1 MHTRT
6 VSYIEDDLA
15 VCDCADGN
23 PGRPTRPIAWIDETG
38 PARELLNKAYDADVD
53 RDASAWAAQ
62 RNKLRTEF
70 GMATIPVSAEVE
82 KLYSAALRKAFRD
95 WSEAYPHRA
104 EIEAEVLQIIREEK
118 RDPHWLP
125 RGLLN
130 GALWFGHLVRK
141 RLHRIWLQE
150 MQNFDERHT

>member
-1 MHTRT
+1 MR
-6 VSYIEDDLA
+6 SREELA
-15 VCDCADGN
+15 SEVE
-23 PGRPTRPIAWIDETG
+23 R
-38 PARELLNKAYDADVD
+38 
-53 RDASAWAAQ
+53 
-62 RNKLRTEF
+62 RNKLRTQF

-95 WSEAYPHRA
+95 WSETYPHRA

-141 RLHRIWLQE
+141 RLHRIRLQE
-150 MQNFDERHT
+150 MQNFDESGDRCRGVAAVGDDGAATSALR